1 MPTSLKG
8 ILILLI
14 IAAVCGGLGRAI
26 AGGARGGLFTAIA
39 LGFIGAWLGSYA
51 ARRFSLPDVLL
62 VGIEGHSFPVLWSIA
77 GAALFVAVI
86 QIFAGKSQP
95 R

>member
-1 MPTSLKG
+1 MPTSIKG
-8 ILILLI
+8 LVVMVV

-26 AGGARGGLFTAIA
+26 AGGARGGLLTAIA
-39 LGFIGAWLGSYA
+39 IGFVGAWGGSYA
-51 ARRFSLPDVLL
+51 AHRFGLPDILS
-62 VGIEGHSFPVLWSIA
+62 VGIEGHSYPVLWSIA
-77 GAALFVAVI
+77 GAALFVTVI

>member
-1 MPTSLKG
+1 MPTTIKG
-8 ILILLI
+8 IVVLLI

-26 AGGARGGLFTAIA
+26 AGGAKGGLVRSIA
-39 LGFIGAWLGSYA
+39 LGFIGAWVGSFLA
-51 ARRFSLPDVLL
+51 HRFSLPDVLA
-62 VGIEGHSFPVLWSIA
+62 VSIEGHSYPVLWSIA

-86 QIFAGKSQP
+86 QIFAGKSES

>member
-8 ILILLI
+8 FLVLLI

-26 AGGARGGLFTAIA
+26 AGGPRGGLFTAVA
-39 LGFIGAWLGSYA
+39 TGFVGAWLGSYA
-51 ARRFSLPDVLL
+51 ARRFGLPDVLM
-62 VGIEGHSFPVLWSIA
+62 VGVNGHSYPVLWSIA
-77 GAALFVAVI
+77 GAALFVVVI